1 MTIDISQV
9 TLDVI
14 DAIKEKKS
22 VTFKYG
28 GHDTLRVIK
37 PQAFYGDFAGFE
49 GTDENTEEKEFRRF
63 GLERISEWLGRENI
77 CIVHVEP
84 IAFTFHPTW
93 SDVRQRLQELID
105 FEDLEY
111 GVEISEVE
119 YKKTGDSDGQMVK
132 SV

>member
-28 GHDTLRVIK
+28 GHDTLRVVK

-63 GLERISEWLGRENI
+63 GLERISEWLGSENI

-105 FEDLEY
+105 FEDIEY
-111 GVEISEVE
+111 GVEIPEVE
-119 YKKTGDSDGQMVK
+119 YEAELK

>member
-28 GHDTLRVIK
+28 GHDTLRVVK

>member
-63 GLERISEWLGRENI
+63 GLERISEWLGGENI

-93 SDVRQRLQELID
+93 SDVQQRLQELID